1 MADNWD
7 VTYRALA
14 EFGDL
19 MQAAA
24 RGRQAL
30 REMADEARSEGQAE
44 TDAASKAAAAHEE
57 DTRAINKQRD
67 ALLALAAAAKTANK
81 ESAFGGRNTMDEHV
95 ADLDRERQRQDML
108 NRAKWLGFTSP
119 QQAESWQ
126 QQVYQQTLLRN
137 RAAQMGY
144 TTPDQYLNFLD
155 QERTRTNAQAEAM
168 RARATAIQQSA
179 RAYIDQANA
188 MRGVH
193 ESAGTLGTTGASNI
207 QGYQAAL
214 AGLPAKVQT
223 QVTFADGPALAD
235 LVTYRAAMASL
246 PKEVH
251 TSIHLDNAAQYLDEL
266 AKIRA
271 AQGPAQFTEQGMRD
285 LNRAISGYRAP
296 PDLQG
301 LMDEARRHTRFPA
314 EVPGGGVGTTSFPRA
329 IATRPPPRGPQTV
342 TERGAPYLSIAGVPT
357 ALTDVATVKRALD
370 DLSRQI
376 ASPQVRIDS
385 RGVLSE
391 LDIISRGMK
400 FATKGFGGTGLG
412 PSGYGELENQFK
424 AVQRQAATAF
434 SDIEAK
440 GAGSADSLARK
451 WSTTV
456 SNLSGVFRTIGTNIE
471 TALASADIATTSL
484 VGRISGMF
492 RGLSS
497 SGGGPGKI
505 FTDLAQA
512 AAASGGE
519 IVSALGP
526 AIATFTV
533 IIQLL
538 PALVAGF
545 GALSTV
551 FAAMPM
557 AVVSV
562 GAAFAA
568 LKIAIDPVM
577 QALGAYVQLLGAQQ
591 AASANPLQTA
601 QQLASMQ
608 NQLANAYY
616 NVQQAAYQA
625 METQLTDAHAV
636 ADAQFALSQA
646 VVQGANQQLVAQHA
660 VRDAQFSLSQ
670 AIYQAGIQQTE
681 SAMSVAQAQHSLRDS
696 VYSTQQAQIQL
707 NLAWQTAQQDL
718 ASLELQAQFASV
730 NLRGAQLALMEAQ
743 QNYATTMANSNATA
757 LDRAQAAYQIQ
768 AAEEALAQQE
778 LQNKST
784 ETQLAD
790 VRKYGAKQ
798 IFGVTAAQHA
808 LLEAQFAQVTAS
820 KQAALTQ
827 KEAANAQIVAAHS
840 IADAVF
846 ALKEAF
852 FEQEQAAIQSAHNI
866 KDSQFGLSQALL
878 QQQEGFITSAH
889 NEAQA
894 AFDLKM
900 ALITMA
906 LGLPG
911 IASAQENLNTAL
923 SKLPPAARAAVQYL
937 MPLAKWFFDNR
948 QITEAFFRPLLP
960 ALSQIG
966 TLLRPVNSF
975 LVGMATTLGQLAGEA
990 LTYFEKL
997 TNSPAWKV
1005 LTEGSTSTIRYL
1017 GEALG
1022 YVVKAFT
1029 DLAIVA
1035 TPFTEWLM
1043 RGVDHL
1049 AKRFFDW
1056 AQNADKAG
1064 SNFSKWLSDVRPAL
1078 HDVGLVLDAIVKG
1091 FATIAGGP
1099 MGSPGSLNAL
1109 KQFES
1114 IMHVLATTILPNF
1127 FGILHALSNPSIT
1140 AALVQMLGSL
1150 SHLLLIVVNTP
1161 GFQAGFQFFVRSL
1174 IAILDVLS
1182 KLMSVRPVADIL
1194 GAIAGAAL
1202 AAGAALTIAKFTG
1215 ILGLIGHFREL
1226 ARVAESA
1233 WSWIGK
1239 VIAVATGGRIRL
1251 PGVGGGTPPAP
1262 ATSTDAGSTF
1272 YNEVVSAGEEFAK
1285 LVTGGG
1291 TSAAGEMEAGGA
1303 TAATEMETGGATA
1316 GEEVAG
1322 GGLGGAA
1329 KGAGG
1334 LAGFLGDLLP
1344 VALPI
1349 IAAYFAA
1356 HEILNLLGPTKTK
1369 QFEAL
1374 NAGTGG
1380 TAPAAAL
1387 AVAAKPGWAES
1398 FGRFMISVG
1407 NFFSQT
1413 LPRLNDQAGAA
1424 IAAGWN
1430 KLNTLWM
1437 NDVQTPVTNF
1447 FSQTVPYFFTTAIPN
1462 AAASAWDSVWSFFS
1476 RSVGAPVGNFFLNTI
1491 PSFFADVGKGWGALA
1506 LQLWQG
1512 FDRDVIQPIAH
1523 FFDTTIPN
1531 FFIDVGKGWLTVA
1544 IGAWH
1549 NFDSNVVSPLSNF
1562 FTKTLPGWFD
1572 SAWHWFDQK
1581 LIAPMGKFF
1590 TQSLPGSIEG
1600 AFKDSVNWVI
1610 KNVINR
1616 VIGIINDV
1624 TGVVGIPKIQ
1634 PVQTLARGGSAGLS
1648 LGRTISGTGDQ
1659 DSQFAML
1666 TPGEFVVS
1674 KPARMAIDAQYGPGF
1689 LYQLNNMRG
1698 YAQGGGVPGLGSL
1711 LGDLG
1716 SIGSFFG
1723 HLGSGITSL
1732 IGGGIKG
1739 IEGLLGKGAEFL
1751 FDKVWSVTVGPIE
1764 SGLLGGNNMVDDVG
1778 KMVLDNVK
1786 KGIDSVLAGTNAGG
1800 GPTPTGLSAPPS
1812 SALIREEQA
1821 FALSRFPLYGWPASQ
1836 MPYLVDNWNLE
1847 SGWNPWAV
1855 NPNGG
1860 AYGIPQSLGH
1870 GHPYNLGDWAA
1881 QIIWGEDYIKSA
1893 YGNPLISD
1901 EHEHQFHWYW
1911 GGGDVVSAAKDA
1923 THDQK
1928 LRMAMLLGSRL
1939 ATGWNP
1945 GFRSGDRFGAWAM
1958 PVGAGPGQS
1967 HRIAEAFDPYIAA
1980 KMMLSPYSR
1989 AVDHFGWKVLPEDA
2003 ALAAAQAEGVHSY
2016 YTHGA
2021 GAVGLAWD
2029 AVRKALGLKSQRGT
2043 TTPPPHQKPGGLD
2056 EAQQWYAYTGQ
2067 LAAAVRAERPI
2078 LDAIWAW
2085 EPPRDVAR
2093 KRPKPRKFPGHVV
2106 RAPEMW
2112 IPPGPHGG
2120 HGPPVGD
2127 ADDTLVYASQDW
2139 AQWYAAKL
2147 LLEYASSQSVSDSAH
2162 SPFSELWRNLSNPL
2176 AMTDQQWKNLMSG
2189 VGRFERWESGAEA
2202 IPPQYWGQELP
2213 GAHWPP
2219 VAITVPHRKHK
2230 KPIVYPG
2237 FPMIRPGAHLPPGVV
2252 PGHIRPDVGWIE
2264 RFQHGQWA
2272 KDRNQL
2278 LDIEKISAAAYE
2290 VWQDLYGPAGSLR
2303 PRQFHGP
2310 ATPGP
2315 GMVPPGSFA
2324 GTPDYTAAILATAM
2338 QGAPVPGMAMG
2349 GSVGSVAGMFSH
2361 FAGGGGVG
2369 DFSSFSG
2376 VLSQPGMAVPS
2387 RILSEAAAASGAGGG
2402 IGMQFNGGIN
2412 ISNPTPERASDSITH
2427 NVNRLAFLHGRQI
2440 A

>member
-44 TDAASKAAAAHEE
+44 TEAASKAALAHEA

-67 ALLALAAAAKTANK
+67 ALLALAAAAKSTQR
-81 ESAFGGRNTMDEHV
+81 ETAFGGRNTMDEHIS
-95 ADLDRERQRQDML
+95 DLEKERQRQDLL
-108 NRAKWLGFTSP
+108 NRSRWLGFTSP

-137 RAAQMGY
+137 RAAQQGY

-155 QERTRTNAQAEAM
+155 QERARTNAQADAL
-168 RARATAIQQSA
+168 RARAAAIQQSA
-179 RAYIDQANA
+179 RAYTDQANA

-214 AGLPAKVQT
+214 AGLPSRVQT
-223 QVTFADGPALAD
+223 DVSFADGPALAD

-271 AQGPAQFTEQGMRD
+271 AQGPAQFTEQGVRD
-285 LNRAISGYRAP
+285 LNRAVGSYQAP

-301 LMDEARRHTRFPA
+301 LMDEARRQTSFPR
-314 EVPGGGVGTTSFPRA
+314 EVPGGGVASTSLPRA
-329 IATRPPPRGPQTV
+329 VTVRPPPRGPQEVNQGRVPLISIGGV
-342 TERGAPYLSIAGVPT
+342 TE
-357 ALTDVATVKRALD
+357 ALTDVASVKRALD
-370 DLSRQI
+370 NLSREI
-376 ASPQVRIDS
+376 ASPQIRIDS
-385 RGVLSE
+385 QGVLSE
-391 LDIISRGMK
+391 LRIIQSGMK
-400 FATKGFGGTGLG
+400 YATRGFGGTGLG
-412 PSGYGELENQFK
+412 PAGYSELEDQFK
-424 AVQRQAATAF
+424 AVQRQAAAAF

-440 GAGSADSLARK
+440 GGGSADALARK
-451 WSTTV
+451 WSTTIA
-456 SNLSGVFRTIGTNIE
+456 NLQGVFRTIGTNIE
-471 TALASADIATTSL
+471 SALAGADLATSSL
-484 VGRISGMF
+484 VSRISGMF
-492 RGLSS
+492 RGLST

-519 IVSALGP
+519 IVGALGP

-545 GALSTV
+545 GALATV

-557 AVVSV
+557 TIVSV

-577 QALGAYVQLLGAQQ
+577 AALSAYVQLLGAQQ
-591 AASANPLQTA
+591 SAAANPLQSA
-601 QQLASMQ
+601 QEMASMQ

-636 ADAQFALSQA
+636 ADAQFSLSQA

-707 NLAWQTAQQDL
+707 NLAWQTAQEDL
-718 ASLELQAQFASV
+718 ASLQLQAQFASV

-768 AAEEALAQQE
+768 AAEEALQQQE
-778 LQNKST
+778 LQNKNT

-808 LLEAQFAQVTAS
+808 LLDAQFAQVQAS
-820 KQAALTQ
+820 KQSALAQ
-827 KEAANAQIVAAHS
+827 KEAANAQIQSAHAIS
-840 IADAVF
+840 DAVF

-852 FEQEQAAIQSAHNI
+852 FEQQQAALQAAHNI
-866 KDSQFGLSQALL
+866 KDSQFSLAQALL
-878 QQQEGFITSAH
+878 QQQEGFITSSH

-894 AFDLKM
+894 AFELKM

-966 TLLRPVNSF
+966 TLLRPVNGF
-975 LVGMATTLGQLAGEA
+975 LVSMARELGTLAGQA

-997 TNSPAWKV
+997 TNSPAWQI
-1005 LTEGSTSTIRYL
+1005 LSQGSVTVIKYL

-1022 YVVKAFT
+1022 EIVQAFT
-1029 DLAIVA
+1029 KLAIVA

-1043 RGVDHL
+1043 KGVDHL
-1049 AKRFFDW
+1049 AARFLDW
-1056 AQNADKAG
+1056 ATNADKAG
-1064 SNFSKWLSDVRPAL
+1064 SNFSKWLAAVRPAL
-1078 HDVGLVLDAIVKG
+1078 HDVGMVMDAIVKG

-1109 KQFES
+1109 RQFET
-1114 IMHVLATTILPNF
+1114 IMHELATVILPNF

-1140 AALVQMLGSL
+1140 SALVDMLGAL
-1150 SHLLLIVVNTP
+1150 SHLLLIVVSTP
-1161 GFQAGFQFFVRSL
+1161 GFQAGFQFFVSSL
-1174 IAILDVLS
+1174 IAILNVLS
-1182 KLMSVRPVADIL
+1182 RMLAVKPVADIL

-1215 ILGLIGHFREL
+1215 ILGLIGHFRTL
-1226 ARVAESA
+1226 ASAAQSA

-1251 PGVGGGTPPAP
+1251 PGVTGGTPPPAP

-1291 TSAAGEMEAGGA
+1291 SAAADEMGTGGATAASEMEAGGA
-1303 TAATEMETGGATA
+1303 AA
-1316 GEEVAG
+1316 GEGAAAG
-1322 GGLGGAA
+1322 GIG
-1329 KGAGG
+1329 KAGG

-1349 IAAYFAA
+1349 IAAYFAS

-1374 NAGTGG
+1374 NAGTGN

-1387 AVAAKPGWAES
+1387 AIAAKPGWAES

-1437 NDVQTPVTNF
+1437 NDIQTPVTNF
-1447 FSQTVPYFFTTAIPN
+1447 FGQTVPYFFTTAIPN
-1462 AAASAWDSVWSFFS
+1462 AAASAWDSVWAFFS

-1523 FFDTTIPN
+1523 FFDTTIPG
-1531 FFIDVGKGWLTVA
+1531 FFIDVGKGWLVVA
-1544 IGAWH
+1544 ISAWH
-1549 NFDSNVVSPLSNF
+1549 AFDSNVVSPMSTF
-1562 FTKTLPGWFD
+1562 FTHTIPSWFD
-1572 SAWHWFDQK
+1572 DVWHWFDTK
-1581 LIAPMGKFF
+1581 VIAKMGQFF
-1590 TQSLPGSIEG
+1590 TQSLPGAIEG

-1616 VIGIINDV
+1616 TINIINDV
-1624 TGVVGIPKIQ
+1624 TGVVGIPKIN
-1634 PVQTLARGGSAGLS
+1634 PVQPLARGGSAGL
-1648 LGRTISGTGDQ
+1648 GPTIAGTGDE

-1674 KPARMAIDAQYGPGF
+1674 KPARMAIDAQYGPQF
-1689 LYQLNNMRG
+1689 LYQLNSMRG

-1751 FDKVWSVTVGPIE
+1751 FDKVWSVTVQPIE
-1764 SGLLGGNNMVDDVG
+1764 SRLLGGGNMVDDVG
-1778 KMVLDNVK
+1778 KLVLDSVK
-1786 KGIDSVLAGTNAGG
+1786 KGVDSVLAGTNAGG

-1821 FALSRFPLYGWPASQ
+1821 FALSRFPLYGWPASM

-1881 QIIWGEDYIKSA
+1881 QIVWGENYIKSA

-1911 GGGDVVSAAKDA
+1911 SGGDVINAAKEA
-1923 THDQK
+1923 TPNQR
-1928 LRMAMLLGSRL
+1928 LRMAMLLGSHL

-1945 GFRSGDRFGAWAM
+1945 GYRAGDRFGAWAIRA
-1958 PVGAGPGQS
+1958 GAGPGQA

-1980 KMMLSPYSR
+1980 KNMLSPYSR

-2003 ALAAAQAEGVHSY
+2003 AYAAAMAEGVSSY
-2016 YTHGA
+2016 YTHG
-2021 GAVGLAWD
+2021 GGPVGLAWD
-2029 AVRKALGLKSQRGT
+2029 AVRKALGLRSQHGT
-2043 TTPPPHQKPGGLD
+2043 KPPPPGQKPGGLD
-2056 EAQQWYAYTGQ
+2056 EAQQWYAYTAQ
-2067 LAAAVRAERPI
+2067 LARAVKTERPI

-2085 EPPRDVAR
+2085 EPPRD
-2093 KRPKPRKFPGHVV
+2093 KKPKPRKPVRHPGHVE
-2106 RAPEMW
+2106 APDMW
-2112 IPPGPHGG
+2112 LPPRGGG
-2120 HGPPVGD
+2120 HGSPVGD

-2147 LLEYASSQSVSDSAH
+2147 LLEYASKHSIGDASG

-2176 AMTDQQWKNLMSG
+2176 AMTDQQWKSLMSG
-2189 VGRFERWESGAEA
+2189 VGRFERWESGTEA
-2202 IPPQYWGQELP
+2202 IPPQFWGQEVP

-2219 VAITVPHRKHK
+2219 VAPPLPHLRRHHK
-2230 KPIVYPG
+2230 PVEIPG
-2237 FPMIRPGAHLPPGVV
+2237 GPMIRPGPHLPRGVV

-2264 RFQHGQWA
+2264 RFQRNEWRR
-2272 KDRNQL
+2272 DRSQL

-2290 VWQDLYGPAGSLR
+2290 VWQDLYGPTGSLR

-2315 GMVPPGSFA
+2315 GTPPAGAFA
-2324 GTPDYTAAILATAM
+2324 GAPDYTAAILAAAM

-2349 GSVGSVAGMFSH
+2349 GSVGSVAGMFGH

-2369 DFSSFSG
+2369 DFSAFSG
-2376 VLSQPGMAVPS
+2376 VLSQPGMAVPN
-2387 RILSEAAAASGAGGG
+2387 RILSEAAAAAGAGAG